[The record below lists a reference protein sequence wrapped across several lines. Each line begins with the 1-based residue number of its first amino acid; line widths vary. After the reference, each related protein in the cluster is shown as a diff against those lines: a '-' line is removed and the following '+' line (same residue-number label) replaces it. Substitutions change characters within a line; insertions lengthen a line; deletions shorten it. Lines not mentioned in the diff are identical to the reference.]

1 MTAKVFETQLN
12 NLTQEM
18 VMLRSVV
25 IGVIGERDPEGEYR
39 PEFVSR
45 MLALAKKKQTGVK
58 FTTPAALLKIIS

>member
-1 MTAKVFETQLN
+1 MTTKLLESQLH
-12 NLTQEM
+12 NLAHEM

-45 MLALAKKKQTGVK
+45 MLQLAKKKQTGVK
-58 FTTPAALLKIIS
+58 FTASAALMKIIG